1 MAIVENL
8 KVNVDVDGGAKSL
21 KQLKAEFKET
31 QTALEGLDA
40 SSKEYTATL
49 KKLANTKDEIEDLN
63 DAIKS
68 QMGAGKFEA
77 FSKVGSSIAS
87 GFAAATGA
95 AALFGAKSEEV
106 EQALLRVQ
114 AAMAF
119 ADGLRGLEGL
129 ADAFKNAKTVAVDF
143 GRSAVDALKGMKVGI
158 AATGIGLLVIAV
170 GALVAYWDDVK
181 NFFNQFTDAGQSIL
195 KVKTQLNEASI
206 EGAKNSAVEKTNLDN
221 LYRASTDQNTSLKD
235 RKEAQLELQKTYPLT
250 FKNFTDEDFALGKA
264 KIGYDNLTQSIID
277 ASMVKAKQAILDKNS
292 MAFAEEEQKLLNEIR
307 DESAAALKQ
316 DSEDKKVYDE
326 LGNVRSVRNDKAIA
340 LRQVENL
347 KASLEAKRAAFAAEN
362 DLFIQSIKVSQEGA
376 KLAEAERAEVAKI
389 DAARKKKE
397 AEDAAAAAK
406 RAAEAAVEAAFKAKH
421 KEWEAIGISDIEG
434 IAATDSLLKIQNDG
448 RLKDAQET
456 SDAIIEMKIVEV
468 ATYGKLTDEE
478 IATEKAKRQAA
489 ALAATNLALEST
501 KQLNDGL
508 QSMSDIYFTNKL
520 SGLKKGS
527 KEEEAMLRKQFEVN
541 KKLQISSAVI
551 TGIQN
556 GITAY
561 GAGLS
566 AARAG
571 GAATAAL
578 APFWGAAYA
587 AISAVG
593 SIAAIAKIKA
603 TQFGSSERTSTDTGG
618 GNIGS
623 FSQSGMNNGV
633 NNTST
638 NLNANGTVN
647 TPPVKVY
654 VTQTDIHS
662 ANDTVEKIKT
672 KALIE

>member
-8 KVNVDVDGGAKSL
+8 KVNVDVDDGAKSL

-77 FSKVGSSIAS
+77 FTKVGSSIAS

-95 AALFGAKSEEV
+95 AALFGSKSEEV

-129 ADAFKNAKTVAVDF
+129 SDAFKNAKTVASDF
-143 GRSAVDALKGMKVGI
+143 GKSAVDALKGMKVGI

-195 KVKTQLNEASI
+195 KVKTELNEASI
-206 EGAKNSAVEKTNLDN
+206 QGAKNSAVEKTNLDN

-235 RKEAQLELQKTYPLT
+235 RKEAQVELQKTYPLT
-250 FKNFTDEDFALGKA
+250 FQNFTDEDFALGKA
-264 KIGYDNLTQSIID
+264 KIGYDDLAQSIID
-277 ASMVKAKQAILDKNS
+277 VSMVKSKQAILDKNS

-307 DESAAALKQ
+307 DANTDALKQ
-316 DSEDKKVYDE
+316 DSEDRKVYDE
-326 LGNVRSVRNDKAIA
+326 LGNVRAVRNNKEIA
-340 LRQVENL
+340 LRNVENL
-347 KASLEAKRAAFAAEN
+347 KATLETKRAAFAAEN

-376 KLAEAERAEVAKI
+376 KLAGDNAAEAAKI
-389 DAARKKKE
+389 EAARKKKE
-397 AEDAAAAAK
+397 TEDAAAAAK
-406 RAAEAAVEAAFKAKH
+406 RAAEEKEAAIETEKKRLQRI
-421 KEWEAIGISDIEG
+421 EDINTEMKVVKQD
-434 IAATDSLLKIQNDG
+434 ATLKLQQESRLLNE
-448 RLKDAQET
+448 QET
-456 SDAIIEMKIVEV
+456 SNAIIGIKINE
-468 ATYGKLTDEE
+468 GILIQREIEE
-478 IATEKAKRQAA
+478 QIAKEKAKRQAA
-489 ALAATNLALEST
+489 ALAATNLTLEST

-520 SGLKKGS
+520 SGVKKGS
-527 KEEEAMLRKQFEVN
+527 KEEEAILRKQFEVN
-541 KKLQISSAVI
+541 KKLQISNAVI

-561 GAGLS
+561 QSGLL
-566 AARAG
+566 AANAG
-571 GAATAAL
+571 GPATAAL
-578 APFWGAAYA
+578 APIWGGLYA
-587 AISAVG
+587 AISAAG

-603 TQFGSSERTSTDTGG
+603 TQFGSSASTSTDTGG

-662 ANDTVEKIKT
+662 ANNTVEKIKT

>member
-8 KVNVDVDGGAKSL
+8 KVNVDVDDGAKSL

-77 FSKVGSSIAS
+77 FTKVGSSIAS

-95 AALFGAKSEEV
+95 AALFGSKSEEV

-129 ADAFKNAKTVAVDF
+129 SDAFKNAKTVASDF
-143 GRSAVDALKGMKVGI
+143 GKSAVDALKGMKVGI

-195 KVKTQLNEASI
+195 KVKTELNEASI
-206 EGAKNSAVEKTNLDN
+206 QGAKNSAVEKTNLDN

-235 RKEAQLELQKTYPLT
+235 RKEAQVELQKTYPLT
-250 FKNFTDEDFALGKA
+250 FQNFTDEDFALGKA
-264 KIGYDNLTQSIID
+264 KIGYDDLAQSIID
-277 ASMVKAKQAILDKNS
+277 VSMVKSKQAILDKNS

-307 DESAAALKQ
+307 DANTDALKQ
-316 DSEDKKVYDE
+316 DSEDRKVYDE
-326 LGNVRSVRNDKAIA
+326 LGNVRAVRNNKEIA
-340 LRQVENL
+340 LRNVENL
-347 KASLEAKRAAFAAEN
+347 KATLETKRAAFAAEN

-376 KLAEAERAEVAKI
+376 KLAGDNAAEAAKI
-389 DAARKKKE
+389 EAARKKKE
-397 AEDAAAAAK
+397 TEDAAAAAK
-406 RAAEAAVEAAFKAKH
+406 RAAEEKEAAIETEKKRLQRI
-421 KEWEAIGISDIEG
+421 EDINTEMKVVKQD
-434 IAATDSLLKIQNDG
+434 ATLKLQQESRLLNE
-448 RLKDAQET
+448 QET
-456 SDAIIEMKIVEV
+456 SNAIIGIKINE
-468 ATYGKLTDEE
+468 GILIQREIEE
-478 IATEKAKRQAA
+478 QIAKEKAKRRAA
-489 ALAATNLALEST
+489 ILAATNLTLEST

-508 QSMSDIYFTNKL
+508 QSMSDTYFTNKL
-520 SGLKKGS
+520 SGVEKGS
-527 KEEEAMLRKQFEVN
+527 DKEQVILKKQFEVN
-541 KKLQISSAVI
+541 KKLQISNAVI

-556 GITAY
+556 GLTAY
-561 GAGLS
+561 GAGLR
-566 AARAG
+566 AAEAG
-571 GAATAAL
+571 GVTASL
-578 APFWGAAYA
+578 APIWGGLYA
-587 AISAVG
+587 AISAAG

-603 TQFGSSERTSTDTGG
+603 TQFGSSASTSTDTGG

-662 ANDTVEKIKT
+662 ANNTVEKIKT